1 MNCRQKKSIRDANG
15 RTAALLNSGSVCEL
29 YDALKTSLMAIFC
42 LRKIQEYVE
51 GDAQDHTWIPYI
63 IIE

>member
-42 LRKIQEYVE
+42 LRKIQE
-51 GDAQDHTWIPYI
+51 
-63 IIE
+63 